1 MSAAGTT
8 AAQTSARMS
17 PAARGMLI
25 MVLAIFLFSLNDAMG
40 KWLVATYTV
49 GQVLLI
55 RSFFALVILAP
66 FVWRAGLSSL
76 IKVERPWQ
84 QFARVVFS
92 TIEVFCFYYAVSY
105 LPLADVVTY
114 WLAAPIYVAAMSP
127 FLLGERVG
135 PVRWAAIALGF
146 VGVVIALTPSGEIEP
161 LAIAA
166 AIIGTLAFAL
176 MVVTG
181 RTLRGT
187 PDKTLVTFQLFGSL
201 IAGLILAPIDW
212 VTPTAPD
219 FLLLGAL
226 GIVAMFAHICV
237 NRAVK
242 LADAA
247 IVAPFQYTMLPWGII
262 LGWMFFDELP
272 GAIMLV
278 GAAIITLSGLIIY
291 VRERKQQRQ
300 LPAAADNLPGDIS

>member
-1 MSAAGTT
+1 MT
-8 AAQTSARMS
+8 AAAAARSQAGLS
-17 PAARGMLI
+17 PAARGMLV
-25 MVLAIFLFSLNDAMG
+25 MLLAMFLFSLNDAMG
-40 KWLVATYTV
+40 KWLVSTYTV

-55 RSFFALVILAP
+55 RSAFALAILAP

-76 IKVERPWQ
+76 VRVERPWQ
-84 QFARVVFS
+84 QLARVVCS
-92 TIEVFCFYYAVSY
+92 TVEVFCFYYSVSY

-135 PVRWAAIALGF
+135 PVRWTAIAIGF
-146 VGVVIALTPSGEIEP
+146 IGVVIALTPSGTVEP
-161 LAIAA
+161 LAIGA
-166 AIIGTLAFAL
+166 AIVGTLAFAL

-187 PDKTLVTFQLFGSL
+187 PDKTLVTFQLLGSL
-201 IAGLILAPIDW
+201 AAGLVLSPFGW

-219 FLLLGAL
+219 FILLGAL
-226 GIVAMFAHICV
+226 GVVAMFAHICV

-247 IVAPFQYTMLPWGII
+247 IIAPFQYTMLPWGII
-262 LGWMFFDELP
+262 LGWLFFDDLP
-272 GAIMLV
+272 RPVMLI
-278 GAAIITLSGLIIY
+278 GAAIITLSGLVIY
-291 VRERKQQRQ
+291 IRERKQQRSNSVV
-300 LPAAADNLPGDIS
+300 ADTISGDIP

>member
-1 MSAAGTT
+1 MTSVTTGSGRQGMSDT
-8 AAQTSARMS
+8 
-17 PAARGMLI
+17 ARGMLI

-40 KWLVATYTV
+40 KWLVVTYTV

-55 RSFFALVILAP
+55 RSAVALAILLP
-66 FVWRAGLSSL
+66 FVWQAGLSSL

-84 QFARVVFS
+84 QFARVVCS
-92 TIEVFCFYYAVSY
+92 TVEVFCFYFAVSY

-146 VGVVIALTPSGEIEP
+146 IGVVIALTPSGEIEP
-161 LAIAA
+161 LAILA

-187 PDKTLVTFQLFGSL
+187 PDKTLVTFQLAGSL
-201 IAGLILAPIDW
+201 VAGLVLAPIGW

-226 GIVAMFAHICV
+226 GVVAMFAHICV

-262 LGWMFFDELP
+262 LGWLFFDDLP
-272 GAIMLV
+272 RPVMLI

-291 VRERKQQRQ
+291 VRERKQQREIS
-300 LPAAADNLPGDIS
+300 AATDPLSGDIP

>member
-1 MSAAGTT
+1 MT
-8 AAQTSARMS
+8 AAAAARSQAGLS
-17 PAARGMLI
+17 PAARGMLV
-25 MVLAIFLFSLNDAMG
+25 MLLAMFLFSLNDAMG
-40 KWLVATYTV
+40 KWLVSTYTV

-55 RSFFALVILAP
+55 RSAFALAILAP

-76 IKVERPWQ
+76 VRAERPWQ
-84 QFARVVFS
+84 QLARVVCS
-92 TIEVFCFYYAVSY
+92 TVEVFCFYYSVSY

-135 PVRWAAIALGF
+135 PIRWTAIAIGF
-146 VGVVIALTPSGEIEP
+146 IGVVIALTPSGTVEP
-161 LAIAA
+161 LAIGA
-166 AIIGTLAFAL
+166 AIVGTLAFAL

-187 PDKTLVTFQLFGSL
+187 PDKTLVTFQLLGSL
-201 IAGLILAPIDW
+201 AAGLVLSPFGW

-219 FLLLGAL
+219 FILLGAL
-226 GIVAMFAHICV
+226 GVVAMFAHICV

-247 IVAPFQYTMLPWGII
+247 IIAPFQYTMLPWGII
-262 LGWMFFDELP
+262 LGWLFFDDLP
-272 GAIMLV
+272 RPVMLI
-278 GAAIITLSGLIIY
+278 GAAIITLSGLVIY
-291 VRERKQQRQ
+291 IRERKQQRSNSVV
-300 LPAAADNLPGDIS
+300 ADTISGDIP

>member
-1 MSAAGTT
+1 MT
-8 AAQTSARMS
+8 AAAAARSQAGLS
-17 PAARGMLI
+17 PAARGMLV
-25 MVLAIFLFSLNDAMG
+25 MLLAMFLFSLNDAMG
-40 KWLVATYTV
+40 KWLVSTYTV

-55 RSFFALVILAP
+55 RSAVALAILLP
-66 FVWRAGLSSL
+66 FVWQAGLSSL
-76 IKVERPWQ
+76 IKVDRPWQ
-84 QFARVVFS
+84 QFARVVCS
-92 TIEVFCFYYAVSY
+92 TVEVFCFYFAVSY

-135 PVRWAAIALGF
+135 PVRWTAIAIGF
-146 VGVVIALTPSGEIEP
+146 IGVVIALTPSGTVEP
-161 LAIAA
+161 LAIGA

-187 PDKTLVTFQLFGSL
+187 PDKTLVTFQLLGSPA
-201 IAGLILAPIDW
+201 AGLVLSPFGW

-219 FLLLGAL
+219 FILLGAL
-226 GIVAMFAHICV
+226 GVVAMFAHICV

-247 IVAPFQYTMLPWGII
+247 IIAPFQYTMLPWGII
-262 LGWMFFDELP
+262 LGWLFFDDLP
-272 GAIMLV
+272 RPVMLI
-278 GAAIITLSGLIIY
+278 GAAIITLSG
-291 VRERKQQRQ
+291 
-300 LPAAADNLPGDIS
+300 

>member
-1 MSAAGTT
+1 MT
-8 AAQTSARMS
+8 AAAAARSQAGLS
-17 PAARGMLI
+17 PAARGMLV
-25 MVLAIFLFSLNDAMG
+25 MLLAMFLFSLNDAMG
-40 KWLVATYTV
+40 KWLVSTYTV

-55 RSFFALVILAP
+55 RSAFALAILAP

-76 IKVERPWQ
+76 VCVERPWQ
-84 QFARVVFS
+84 QLARVVCS
-92 TIEVFCFYYAVSY
+92 TVEVFCFYYSVSY

-135 PVRWAAIALGF
+135 PIRWTAIAIGF
-146 VGVVIALTPSGEIEP
+146 IGVVIALTPSGTVEP
-161 LAIAA
+161 LAIGA
-166 AIIGTLAFAL
+166 AIVGTLAFAL

-187 PDKTLVTFQLFGSL
+187 PDKTLVTFQLLGSL
-201 IAGLILAPIDW
+201 AAGLVLSPFGW

-219 FLLLGAL
+219 FILLGAL
-226 GIVAMFAHICV
+226 GVVAMFAHICV

-247 IVAPFQYTMLPWGII
+247 IIAPFQYTMLPWGII
-262 LGWMFFDELP
+262 LGWLFFDDLP
-272 GAIMLV
+272 RPVMLI
-278 GAAIITLSGLIIY
+278 GAAIITLSGLVIY
-291 VRERKQQRQ
+291 IRERKQQRSNSVV
-300 LPAAADNLPGDIS
+300 ADTISGDIP